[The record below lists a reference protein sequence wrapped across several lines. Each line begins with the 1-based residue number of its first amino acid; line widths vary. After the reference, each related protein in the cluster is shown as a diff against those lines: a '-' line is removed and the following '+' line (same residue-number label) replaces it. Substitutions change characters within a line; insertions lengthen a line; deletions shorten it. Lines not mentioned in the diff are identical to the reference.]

1 VGPDAKP
8 FASAGSNEENLL
20 IANLNSLN
28 KIEKNLLSTQL
39 ADFRKVITK

>member
-1 VGPDAKP
+1 MGPDAKP
-8 FASAGSNEENLL
+8 LASAGGNEENLL

-28 KIEKNLLSTQL
+28 KIEKTLLSTQL